1 MFYQFNMQ
9 VSQNLCENTQYA
21 RQNVWIRLKC
31 LEKNTNLNIT
41 VGITPTAIIKYSTA
55 SYVGIP
61 EAENKKRGSASGG
74 KCKEN
79 DTEGRYIKEVSKTC
93 TQKHKNQKIRITNR
107 NINNQKKKKIVLTME
122 LRKHHKTQNFQECQK
137 WRLIDEDVEET
148 VPFLLFF

>member
-74 KCKEN
+74 TCREN

-107 NINNQKKKKIVLTME
+107 NINNQKKKKIVPSKRTKE
-122 LRKHHKTQNFQECQK
+122 NKTHSFYGQSTFSSFRIK
-137 WRLIDEDVEET
+137 KALYGM
-148 VPFLLFF
+148 